1 MTASLRTPDT
11 KMDSQYNY
19 DKFRAGPYNFDNFPG
34 PKVGEA
40 ALDFTA
46 STLDGRSVKLSD
58 FRGKVVVLE
67 TGSIICPQY
76 VHRINPMNELAR
88 QYPDIVFLLLY
99 VREAHPGKQI
109 GEDHSFEEKMDC
121 AQRLVAS
128 DNEQRLVIVDDLQG
142 SAHSAYGSL
151 PNMIYVIGKDG
162 RVLFRAD
169 WNHAPIAARVIEIA
183 SQSEEL
189 QAERALFRPVKPHV
203 LLRVLYRGGSDA
215 VFDFFC
221 ALPRLL
227 IKQAKKLIRHAAQ
240 NNEA

>member
-46 STLDGRSVKLSD
+46 STLDGRSVNLSD

-109 GEDHSFEEKMDC
+109 GEHHSFEEKMDC

-142 SAHSAYGSL
+142 SAHAL
-151 PNMIYVIGKDG
+151 T
-162 RVLFRAD
+162 
-169 WNHAPIAARVIEIA
+169 AACRI
-183 SQSEEL
+183 
-189 QAERALFRPVKPHV
+189 
-203 LLRVLYRGGSDA
+203 
-215 VFDFFC
+215 
-221 ALPRLL
+221 
-227 IKQAKKLIRHAAQ
+227 
-240 NNEA
+240 

>member
-1 MTASLRTPDT
+1 
-11 KMDSQYNY
+11 
-19 DKFRAGPYNFDNFPG
+19 
-34 PKVGEA
+34 
-40 ALDFTA
+40 
-46 STLDGRSVKLSD
+46 
-58 FRGKVVVLE
+58 
-67 TGSIICPQY
+67 
-76 VHRINPMNELAR
+76 
-88 QYPDIVFLLLY
+88 
-99 VREAHPGKQI
+99 
-109 GEDHSFEEKMDC
+109 
-121 AQRLVAS
+121 
-128 DNEQRLVIVDDLQG
+128 
-142 SAHSAYGSL
+142 
-151 PNMIYVIGKDG
+151 MIYVIGKDG

-203 LLRVLYRGGSDA
+203 LLRVLCRGGSDA